1 MRVSVENT
9 DKTRQDSLAINLAR
23 EGMEGVYTIRDTNWL
38 RRSGKRDANR
48 LCANPSL
55 TSTNNNC

>member
-1 MRVSVENT
+1 MVVSLIVISIGIISIISMMRVSVENT

-38 RRSGKRDANR
+38 RWS
-48 LCANPSL
+48 
-55 TSTNNNC
+55 